1 MRSAGDIV
9 RRYRLALAAVAVSA
23 ALHAAVFVGLPARLP
38 SLEPGEDVATYTAT
52 LDPAATL
59 EAPPAAQ
66 AAPKPAPSRPA
77 AHRAHAKAKPH
88 RVAPPPAEPVF
99 QPEPT
104 VVAEASPQAESAAT
118 QMGPP
123 DLPAGPPAPEP
134 EKPEEPAP
142 EPAKPDVVAMASPT
156 APPEP
161 QVPPVPEAPAFNPDA
176 LPAKLSISYALTS
189 AFADGRADYEWSRD
203 GDSYRIHGEAQAE
216 GFFTLFLEGRIV
228 QESSGTVTSAGLR
241 PDRFT
246 ERRPGAEEEGLE
258 FDWPQHQVTFEKG
271 SQKKTTAFTG
281 DTVDWLSMIFQLA
294 HVPPKPKGDTLELA
308 VFTQRRFYS
317 FRLKVLGIEDID
329 IPLGHVQALH
339 LRHVDAKNPNEIV
352 DVWLGVDQHYLPVK
366 MRYPVAKNRLVVEQS
381 ATSVTAR

>member
-1 MRSAGDIV
+1 MPGARDIV
-9 RRYRLALAAVAVSA
+9 RRYRVALAAVAVSA
-23 ALHAAVFVGLPARLP
+23 ALHAAVFVGMPARLP
-38 SLEPGEDVATYTAT
+38 SFEPGEDVATYTAT
-52 LDPAATL
+52 LDSAAQV
-59 EAPPAAQ
+59 EAPPAATSV
-66 AAPKPAPSRPA
+66 PKPAPSRPR
-77 AHRAHAKAKPH
+77 AHHAHAKARP
-88 RVAPPPAEPVF
+88 RAPAPPPEPVV

-104 VVAEASPQAESAAT
+104 VVAQAEPQPESAAT
-118 QMGPP
+118 AMGPP
-123 DLPAGPPAPEP
+123 DPPAGPPTPQPEEAKPEP
-134 EKPEEPAP
+134 V
-142 EPAKPDVVAMASPT
+142 KPDVVAMASPT

-161 QVPPVPEAPAFNPDA
+161 QLPPEPEAPAFNPEA
-176 LPAKLSISYALTS
+176 LPATLSISYALTS
-189 AFADGRADYEWSRD
+189 AFADGRADYEWKRE
-203 GDSYRIHGEAQAE
+203 GDTYRIHGEAQAE

-294 HVPPKPKGDTLELA
+294 HVPPKPKGDTMELA

-317 FRLKVLGIEDID
+317 FHLKVLGVEEID

-381 ATSVTAR
+381 ATSVSAR